1 MISIDSVEF
10 YVIAAVAA
18 AAVIG
23 LCVRPSGKGAARQY
37 LLAGSLEGDASED
50 DEEPGID
57 IEVDH
62 DGKVIITRRGLGG
75 MVNSGGAVSL
85 AVTVAGFDISIE
97 ERLTPGRTVEG
108 NPSPA
113 RASFILDTL
122 GPEHY
127 HLRYY
132 SQALDR
138 LAAAPLHVRTGIRIS
153 RPLR

>member
-23 LCVRPSGKGAARQY
+23 LCVRPSGKGEARQY
-37 LLAGSLEGDASED
+37 LLAGSLEGDAAED
-50 DEEPGID
+50 GEDPGID
-57 IEVDH
+57 IMVDD
-62 DGKVIITRRGLGG
+62 DGKVVITRRGLGG

-85 AVTVAGFDISIE
+85 AVNVAGFDISIE
-97 ERLTPGRTVEG
+97 ERLTPGHIVEG
-108 NPSPA
+108 SPAPA

-138 LAAAPLHVRTGIRIS
+138 LAAIPLHVRPGIHIS
-153 RPLR
+153 RPLK